1 MELLEANQDKID
13 WIQLS
18 ADPSIFT
25 YDHDF
30 QKEYMS
36 INSSKVVSYNRQDS
50 SYKNLRKIK
59 QIDWSSLSN
68 NPITHLLLK
77 NTI

>member
-1 MELLEANQDKID
+1 MELLEAIQDEID

-18 ADPSIFT
+18 ADPNIFT

-30 QKEYMS
+30 HIEHMS
-36 INSSKVVSYNRQDS
+36 INSSKVFSYYRQDS
-50 SYKNLRKIK
+50 LYKNLRNIK

-68 NPITHLLLK
+68 NPITHL
-77 NTI
+77 